1 MCGDDLLFS
10 FEEILTD
17 FNFKKKEVYRFF
29 KRNLNKEIL
38 VYKNKYFSPGVTL
51 ALYEYKKKHNINI
64 LKKNGFWYEDK

>member
-10 FEEILTD
+10 YEEILRD

-29 KRNLNKEIL
+29 KRNLKKEIF

-51 ALYEYKKKHNINI
+51 AIYEYKKKHKINI
-64 LKKNGFWYEDK
+64 LKKNGFWYKDK